1 MTIGIEKIY
10 NLYYN
15 NINVYQR
22 GVTNGLI
29 FRSR

>member
-1 MTIGIEKIY
+1 MTIGIANVYK
-10 NLYYN
+10 LYYN